1 MSLITFDNTGDKK
14 FEAGVDHCVLYP
26 LTNGAYNLGVAWNG
40 ITGIT
45 ESPEGGDAQD
55 FYADNIKYGSLRG
68 AENFGGTIECYTYPD
83 EWKGCD
89 GRADLADGVTFSQQ
103 SRKIFGLSYRTLIGS
118 DTMELGAG
126 YILHIIYGCTASPS
140 SKSRSTVNESPEA
153 GTMSYEFKTTP
164 VNVSK
169 IANAKA
175 TSHIEIDSTKVSA
188 KVLAAIEAALYGKDG
203 EVSYNPASPSGSENP
218 ASEGWYERS
227 GSAGSYVYTLTTDN
241 SVQSSKTYYIKN
253 EVGGANAYLPTP
265 DQLYDL
271 IASAQS

>member
-26 LTNGAYNLGVAWNG
+26 LTNGAYNHGVAWNG

-175 TSHIEIDSTKVSA
+175 TSHIEIDSTKVTP

-203 EVSYNPASPSGSENP
+203 VVSYSSASPSGSENP

-227 GSAGSYVYTLTTDN
+227 GSEGSYVYTLTTDD
-241 SVQSSKTYYIKN
+241 SVKSSKTYYIKN
-253 EVGGANAYLPTP
+253 EVGGTNAYLPTP

>member
-175 TSHIEIDSTKVSA
+175 TSHIEIDSTKVSS

-203 EVSYNPASPSGSENP
+203 VVSYSSASPTGSENP

-227 GSAGSYVYTLTTDN
+227 GSEGSYVYTLTTDN

-253 EVGGANAYLPTP
+253 EVGGSNAYLPTP

>member
-26 LTNGAYNLGVAWNG
+26 LTNGAYNHGVAWNG

-175 TSHIEIDSTKVSA
+175 TSHIEIDSTKVSS

-203 EVSYNPASPSGSENP
+203 VVSYSSASPSGSENP
-218 ASEGWYERS
+218 ATEGWYERS
-227 GSAGSYVYTLTTDN
+227 GSEGSYVYTLTTDN

>member
-26 LTNGAYNLGVAWNG
+26 LTNGAYNHGVAWNG

-175 TSHIEIDSTKVSA
+175 TSHIEIDSTKVTP

-203 EVSYNPASPSGSENP
+203 VVSYSSASPSGSENP

-227 GSAGSYVYTLTTDN
+227 GSEGSYVYTLTTDN

-253 EVGGANAYLPTP
+253 EVGGTNAYLPTP

>member
-26 LTNGAYNLGVAWNG
+26 LTNGAYNHGVAWNG

-175 TSHIEIDSTKVSA
+175 TSHIEIDSTKVSP
-188 KVLAAIEAALYGKDG
+188 KVLAAIETALYGKDG
-203 EVSYNPASPSGSENP
+203 VVSYSSASPSGSENP

-227 GSAGSYVYTLTTDN
+227 GSEGSYVYTLTTDN
-241 SVQSSKTYYIKN
+241 SVQGEKTYYIKN
-253 EVGGANAYLPTP
+253 EVGGTNAYLPTP

>member
-175 TSHIEIDSTKVSA
+175 TSHIEIDSTKVSS
-188 KVLAAIEAALYGKDG
+188 KVLTAIEAALYGKDG
-203 EVSYNPASPSGSENP
+203 VVSYNPASPSGSENP

-227 GSAGSYVYTLTTDN
+227 GSEGSYVYTLTTDN

-253 EVGGANAYLPTP
+253 EVGGSNAYLPTP

>member
-1 MSLITFDNTGDKK
+1 MSLITFDNTGEKK

-26 LTNGAYNLGVAWNG
+26 LTNGAYNHGVAWNG

-175 TSHIEIDSTKVSA
+175 TSHIEIDSTKVSP
-188 KVLAAIEAALYGKDG
+188 KVLAAIETALYGKDG
-203 EVSYNPASPSGSENP
+203 VVSYSSASPSGSENP
-218 ASEGWYERS
+218 ATEGWYERS
-227 GSAGSYVYTLTTDN
+227 GSEGSYVYTLTTDN

-253 EVGGANAYLPTP
+253 EVGGTNAYLPTP

>member
-26 LTNGAYNLGVAWNG
+26 LTNGAYNHGVAWNG

-175 TSHIEIDSTKVSA
+175 TSHIEIDSTKVSS
-188 KVLAAIEAALYGKDG
+188 KVLVAIEAALYGKDG

-227 GSAGSYVYTLTTDN
+227 GSVGSYVYTLTTDN

>member
-164 VNVSK
+164 VNVTK

-175 TSHIEIDSTKVSA
+175 TSHIEIDSTKVSP

-203 EVSYNPASPSGSENP
+203 VVSYSSASPSGSENP

-227 GSAGSYVYTLTTDN
+227 GSEGSYVYTLTTDD

>member
-26 LTNGAYNLGVAWNG
+26 LTNGAYNHGVAWNG

-175 TSHIEIDSTKVSA
+175 TSHIEIDSTKVSS

-203 EVSYNPASPSGSENP
+203 EVSYNTASPSGSENP
-218 ASEGWYERS
+218 ATEGWYERS

>member
-26 LTNGAYNLGVAWNG
+26 LTNGAYNNGVAWNG

-175 TSHIEIDSTKVSA
+175 TSHIEIDSTKVTP

-203 EVSYNPASPSGSENP
+203 VVSYSSASPSGSENP

-227 GSAGSYVYTLTTDN
+227 GSEGSYVYTLTTDD

-271 IASAQS
+271 IANAQS

>member
-26 LTNGAYNLGVAWNG
+26 LTNGAYNHGVAWNG

-175 TSHIEIDSTKVSA
+175 TSHIEIDSTKVSP
-188 KVLAAIEAALYGKDG
+188 KVLAAIETALYGKDG
-203 EVSYNPASPSGSENP
+203 VVSYSSASPSGSENP

-227 GSAGSYVYTLTTDN
+227 GSEGSYVYTLTTDN
-241 SVQSSKTYYIKN
+241 SVQGAKTYYIKN
-253 EVGGANAYLPTP
+253 EVGGSNAYLPTP

>member
-26 LTNGAYNLGVAWNG
+26 LTNGAYNKGVAWNG

-188 KVLAAIEAALYGKDG
+188 EVLAAIEAALYGKDG

-218 ASEGWYERS
+218 ATEGWYERS

-253 EVGGANAYLPTP
+253 EVGGTNAYLPTP

-271 IASAQS
+271 ITSAQA

>member
-26 LTNGAYNLGVAWNG
+26 LTNGAYNHGVAWNG

-175 TSHIEIDSTKVSA
+175 TSHIEIDSTKVSS

-203 EVSYNPASPSGSENP
+203 EVSYNPASPAGSENP
-218 ASEGWYERS
+218 VSEGWYERS
-227 GSAGSYVYTLTTDN
+227 GSVGSYVYTLTTDN
-241 SVQSSKTYYIKN
+241 SVQSEKTYYIKN

>member
-26 LTNGAYNLGVAWNG
+26 LTNGVYNLGVAWNG

-175 TSHIEIDSTKVSA
+175 TSHIEIDSTKVSS

-203 EVSYNPASPSGSENP
+203 VVSYNPASPSGSENP

-227 GSAGSYVYTLTTDN
+227 GSEGSYVYTLTTDN

-253 EVGGANAYLPTP
+253 EVGGSNAYLPTP

>member
-26 LTNGAYNLGVAWNG
+26 LTNGAYNHGVAWNG

-188 KVLAAIEAALYGKDG
+188 KVLTAIEAALYGKDG
-203 EVSYNPASPSGSENP
+203 VVSYNQASPSGSENP

-227 GSAGSYVYTLTTDN
+227 GSEGHYVYTLTTDN
-241 SVQSSKTYYIKN
+241 SVQ
-253 EVGGANAYLPTP
+253 
-265 DQLYDL
+265 
-271 IASAQS
+271 

>member
-26 LTNGAYNLGVAWNG
+26 LTNGAYNHGVAWNG

-169 IANAKA
+169 IDNAKA
-175 TSHIEIDSTKVSA
+175 TSHIEIDSTKVSP

-203 EVSYNPASPSGSENP
+203 VVSYSSASPSGSENP

-227 GSAGSYVYTLTTDN
+227 GSEGAYVYTLTTDN

>member
-164 VNVSK
+164 VNVTK

-188 KVLAAIEAALYGKDG
+188 NVLAAIEAALYGKDG
-203 EVSYNPASPSGSENP
+203 VVSYSSASPSGSENP
-218 ASEGWYERS
+218 ATEGWYERS
-227 GSAGSYVYTLTTDN
+227 GSEGSYVYTLTTDN

>member
-26 LTNGAYNLGVAWNG
+26 LTNGAYNHGVAWNG

-175 TSHIEIDSTKVSA
+175 TSHIEIDSTKVTP
-188 KVLAAIEAALYGKDG
+188 KVLAAIEAALYGSDG
-203 EVSYNPASPSGSENP
+203 VVSYSTASPAGSENP
-218 ASEGWYERS
+218 ASEGWYEKS
-227 GSAGSYVYTLTTDN
+227 GSEGAYVYTLTTDD

>member
-26 LTNGAYNLGVAWNG
+26 LTNGAYNHGVAWNG

-175 TSHIEIDSTKVSA
+175 TSHIEIDSTKVSS
-188 KVLAAIEAALYGKDG
+188 KVLVAIEAALYGKDG

-218 ASEGWYERS
+218 ATEGWYERS

>member
-26 LTNGAYNLGVAWNG
+26 LTNGAYNHGVAWNG

-89 GRADLADGVTFSQQ
+89 GRADLADGVTFNQQ

-126 YILHIIYGCTASPS
+126 YTLHIIYGCTASPS

-175 TSHIEIDSTKVSA
+175 TSHIEIDSTKVSS

-203 EVSYNPASPSGSENP
+203 EVSYNPTSPSGSENP

>member
-26 LTNGAYNLGVAWNG
+26 LTNGAYNHGVAWNG

-175 TSHIEIDSTKVSA
+175 TSHIEIDSTKVSSQ
-188 KVLAAIEAALYGKDG
+188 VLAAIEAALYGKDG
-203 EVSYNPASPSGSENP
+203 VVSYSTASPAGSENP

-227 GSAGSYVYTLTTDN
+227 GSEGSYVYTLTTDN

>member
-26 LTNGAYNLGVAWNG
+26 LTNGAYNHGVAWNG

-175 TSHIEIDSTKVSA
+175 TSHIEIDSTKVSS

-203 EVSYNPASPSGSENP
+203 VVSYSSASPSGSENP
-218 ASEGWYERS
+218 SSEGWYERS
-227 GSAGSYVYTLTTDN
+227 GSEGSYVYTLTTDN

>member
-26 LTNGAYNLGVAWNG
+26 LTNGAYNHGVAWNG

-175 TSHIEIDSTKVSA
+175 TSHIEIDSTKVTP

-203 EVSYNPASPSGSENP
+203 VVSYSSASPSGSENP

-227 GSAGSYVYTLTTDN
+227 GSEGSYVYTLTTDD

-253 EVGGANAYLPTP
+253 EVGGTNAYLPTP

-271 IASAQS
+271 ISSAQS

>member
-26 LTNGAYNLGVAWNG
+26 LTNGAYNNGVAWNG

-175 TSHIEIDSTKVSA
+175 TSHIEIDSTKVTP

-203 EVSYNPASPSGSENP
+203 VVSYSSASPSGSENP
-218 ASEGWYERS
+218 ATEGWYERS
-227 GSAGSYVYTLTTDN
+227 GSEGAYVYTLTTDN
-241 SVQSSKTYYIKN
+241 SVQGEKTYYIKN
-253 EVGGANAYLPTP
+253 EVGGTNAYLPTP

>member
-26 LTNGAYNLGVAWNG
+26 LTNGAYNHGVAWNG

-175 TSHIEIDSTKVSA
+175 TSHIEIDSTKVTP

-203 EVSYNPASPSGSENP
+203 VVSYSSASPSGSENP

-227 GSAGSYVYTLTTDN
+227 GSEGAYVYTLTTDN
-241 SVQSSKTYYIKN
+241 SVQGEKTYYIKN
-253 EVGGANAYLPTP
+253 EVGGTNAYLPTP

>member
-26 LTNGAYNLGVAWNG
+26 LTNGAYNHGVAWNG

-218 ASEGWYERS
+218 ATEGWYERS
-227 GSAGSYVYTLTTDN
+227 GSVGSYVYTLTTDN

>member
-26 LTNGAYNLGVAWNG
+26 LTNGAYNHGVAWNG

-175 TSHIEIDSTKVSA
+175 TSHIEIDSTKVSS
-188 KVLAAIEAALYGKDG
+188 KVLAAIETALYGKDG
-203 EVSYNPASPSGSENP
+203 VVSYSSASPSGSENP

-227 GSAGSYVYTLTTDN
+227 GSEGSYVYTLTTDN

-253 EVGGANAYLPTP
+253 EVGGTNAYLPTP

>member
-175 TSHIEIDSTKVSA
+175 TSHIEIDSTKVSS

-203 EVSYNPASPSGSENP
+203 VVSYSSASPSGSENP
-218 ASEGWYERS
+218 SSEGWYERS
-227 GSAGSYVYTLTTDN
+227 GSEGSYVYTLTTDN

-253 EVGGANAYLPTP
+253 EVGGSNAYLPTP

>member
-26 LTNGAYNLGVAWNG
+26 LTNGAYNHGVAWNG

-175 TSHIEIDSTKVSA
+175 TSHIEIDSTKVSP

-203 EVSYNPASPSGSENP
+203 VVSYSSASPSGSENP

-227 GSAGSYVYTLTTDN
+227 GSEGSYVYTLTTDD

>member
-26 LTNGAYNLGVAWNG
+26 LTNGAYNHGVAWNG

-169 IANAKA
+169 IDNAKA
-175 TSHIEIDSTKVSA
+175 TSHIEIDSTKVSP

-203 EVSYNPASPSGSENP
+203 VVSYSSASPSGSENP

-227 GSAGSYVYTLTTDN
+227 GSEGSYVYTLTTDD
-241 SVQSSKTYYIKN
+241 SVKSSKTYYIKN

>member
-26 LTNGAYNLGVAWNG
+26 LTNGAYNHGVAWNG

-169 IANAKA
+169 IDNAKA
-175 TSHIEIDSTKVSA
+175 TSHIEIDSTKVSP

-203 EVSYNPASPSGSENP
+203 VVSYSSASPSGSENP

-227 GSAGSYVYTLTTDN
+227 GSEGSYVYTLTTDD

-271 IASAQS
+271 IANAQS

>member
-26 LTNGAYNLGVAWNG
+26 LTSGAYNHGVAWNG

-153 GTMSYEFKTTP
+153 GTMSCEFKTTP
-164 VNVSK
+164 VNVTK

-175 TSHIEIDSTKVSA
+175 TSHIEIDSTKVSS

-203 EVSYNPASPSGSENP
+203 EVSYNPASPAGSENP

-227 GSAGSYVYTLTTDN
+227 GSVGSYVYTLTTDN

>member
-175 TSHIEIDSTKVSA
+175 TSHIEIDSTKVTP

-203 EVSYNPASPSGSENP
+203 VVSYSSASPSGSENP

-227 GSAGSYVYTLTTDN
+227 GSEGAYVYTLTTDN
-241 SVQSSKTYYIKN
+241 SVQGEKTYYIKN

>member
-26 LTNGAYNLGVAWNG
+26 LTNGAYNHGVAWNG

-175 TSHIEIDSTKVSA
+175 TSHIEIDSTKVSS
-188 KVLAAIEAALYGKDG
+188 KVLAAIEEALYGKDG
-203 EVSYNPASPSGSENP
+203 VVSYSTASPAGSENP

-227 GSAGSYVYTLTTDN
+227 GSEGHYVYTLTTDN
-241 SVQSSKTYYIKN
+241 SVQGEKTYYIKN
-253 EVGGANAYLPTP
+253 EVGGTNAYLPTP

>member
-26 LTNGAYNLGVAWNG
+26 LTNGAYNHGVAWNG

-175 TSHIEIDSTKVSA
+175 TSHIEIDSTKVSS

-203 EVSYNPASPSGSENP
+203 AVSYNPASPSGSENP

-227 GSAGSYVYTLTTDN
+227 GSEGHYVYTLTTDD

-253 EVGGANAYLPTP
+253 EVGGTNAYLPTP

>member
-26 LTNGAYNLGVAWNG
+26 LTNGAYNHGVAWNG

-89 GRADLADGVTFSQQ
+89 GRADLANGVTFSQQ

-175 TSHIEIDSTKVSA
+175 TSHIEIDSTKVSS
-188 KVLAAIEAALYGKDG
+188 KVLAAIETALYGKDG
-203 EVSYNPASPSGSENP
+203 VVSYSSASPSGSENP

-227 GSAGSYVYTLTTDN
+227 GSEGSYVYTLTTDN

-253 EVGGANAYLPTP
+253 EVGGTNAYLPTP

>member
-26 LTNGAYNLGVAWNG
+26 LTNGAYNHGVAWNG

-175 TSHIEIDSTKVSA
+175 TSHIEIDSTKVTP

-203 EVSYNPASPSGSENP
+203 VVSYSSASPSGSENP

-227 GSAGSYVYTLTTDN
+227 GSEGSYVYTLTTDN
-241 SVQSSKTYYIKN
+241 SVQGEKTYYIKN
-253 EVGGANAYLPTP
+253 EVGGTNAYLPTP

>member
-26 LTNGAYNLGVAWNG
+26 LTNGAYNHGVAWNG

-164 VNVSK
+164 VNVTK

-175 TSHIEIDSTKVSA
+175 TSHIEIDSTKVSS
-188 KVLAAIEAALYGKDG
+188 KVLAAIEAALYGKGG

-241 SVQSSKTYYIKN
+241 SVQGEKTYYIKN